1 LHFWRR
7 QSYDFSDEKFMDKKE
22 LLEKTLDSELLRF
35 LGIEIE
41 SISEEKV
48 VLSMPVTPRV
58 HQYIGIMNGGV
69 SLVLA
74 ETAASIGAVM
84 RSDLTRV
91 APVGIEINANHLRA
105 VSRGKVTAQAT
116 SVYHGKTIS
125 VWQIEIKDERQ
136 RLICVSR
143 CTIALRKGGAMID
156 KK

>member
-1 LHFWRR
+1 
-7 QSYDFSDEKFMDKKE
+7 MDKRE

-35 LGIEIE
+35 LGIVAE
-41 SISEEKV
+41 SVEPEKV
-48 VLSMPVTPRV
+48 VLSMQVTPRV

-84 RSDLTRV
+84 RSDLARV

-105 VSRGKVTAQAT
+105 VSKGKVTVEAT

-136 RLICVSR
+136 RLVCISR
-143 CTIALRKGGAMID
+143 CTIALRKGGAIDVID

>member
-1 LHFWRR
+1 
-7 QSYDFSDEKFMDKKE
+7 MDKRE

-35 LGIEIE
+35 LGVRAE
-41 SISEEKV
+41 SVEAERV
-48 VLSMPVTPRV
+48 VLSMQVTPRV

-84 RSDLTRV
+84 RSDLSRV

-105 VSRGKVTAQAT
+105 VAKGKVTVEAN

-136 RLICVSR
+136 RLVCVSR
-143 CTIALRKGGAMID
+143 CTIALRKGGADLID
-156 KK
+156 KTK

>member
-1 LHFWRR
+1 
-7 QSYDFSDEKFMDKKE
+7 MDKKK
-22 LLEKTLDSELLRF
+22 LLEKTLESELLQF
-35 LGIEIE
+35 LGVRVE
-41 SISEEKV
+41 SVADERV
-48 VLSMPVTPRV
+48 VLSMQVTPRL

-84 RSDLTRV
+84 RSDLTKV
-91 APVGIEINANHLRA
+91 APVGIEINANHLRPVA
-105 VSRGKVTAQAT
+105 KGRVTAEAA
-116 SVYHGKTIS
+116 SVYHGRTLS

-143 CTIALRKGGAMID
+143 CTIALRKGGATID

>member
-1 LHFWRR
+1 
-7 QSYDFSDEKFMDKKE
+7 MDKRE

-35 LGIEIE
+35 LGVEVE
-41 SISEEKV
+41 SVEAERV
-48 VLSMPVTPRV
+48 VLSMTVGAHV
-58 HQYIGIMNGGV
+58 LQYFGIMKGGV

-84 RSDLTRV
+84 RSDLSRV

-105 VSRGKVTAQAT
+105 VSRGKVTVEAN

-136 RLICVSR
+136 RLVCVSR
-143 CTIALRKGGAMID
+143 CTIALRKGGAGLID

>member
-1 LHFWRR
+1 
-7 QSYDFSDEKFMDKKE
+7 MDKGE

-35 LGIEIE
+35 LGVAVE
-41 SISEEKV
+41 SIEPEKV

-69 SLVLA
+69 SLLLA

-84 RSDLTRV
+84 RSDLSKV

-105 VSRGKVTAQAT
+105 ASRGKVTVEAT

-143 CTIALRKGGAMID
+143 CTLALRKGGATID

>member
-1 LHFWRR
+1 
-7 QSYDFSDEKFMDKKE
+7 MDKKE
-22 LLEKTLDSELLRF
+22 LLEKTVESELLQF
-35 LGIEIE
+35 LGVRIE
-41 SISEEKV
+41 SVADEKV
-48 VLSMPVTPRV
+48 VLSMEITPRL

-105 VSRGKVTAQAT
+105 VAKGRVTAAAT
-116 SVYHGKTIS
+116 SVYHGRTLS

-136 RLICVSR
+136 RLVCVSR
-143 CTIALRKGGAMID
+143 CTIALRKGGAVTIE